1 MKNESVVSRI
11 ISAIK
16 GAKVAV
22 RENLFYDT
30 PKSLIDFADDDLINK
45 RALSGAGVII
55 PPDPVDIVAGLT
67 TTPLIIAYNTT
78 VSPSYTLIRGSDN
91 TYDWA
96 RVAYDGSRFTITGD
110 DDGTGHW
117 IDDYTFSIKP

>member
-16 GAKVAV
+16 GARVAV

-45 RALSGAGVII
+45 RALSGAGIII
-55 PPDPVDIVAGLT
+55 PPDPVVITAGVT
-67 TTPLIIAYNTT
+67 ATPLAVAYVAT
-78 VSPSYTLIRGSDN
+78 VSPGYTLLRSDDSFDN
-91 TYDWA
+91 NTNVTYDGA
-96 RVAYDGSRFTITGD
+96 NFTIYGA
-110 DDGTGHW
+110 DDGTGRFA
-117 IDDYTFSIKP
+117 DSFTFSIKP